1 MTAPIPEF
9 EQCPWP
15 VDPACLTD
23 EWETLDPEVQTR
35 AIGLASAT
43 LHRLTG
49 YRVGGCPVTVR
60 PCKAG
65 CATGY
70 PSYYALTGTWISPHI
85 GVNGSWINSCGC
97 TTDCSCTSIC
107 EVVLPGPVG
116 EVIEVRLLGGIVTP
130 TQYRVD
136 GNRLVWI
143 GDGASEGG
151 CPWPACQDM
160 TADPTVMGTDTFAV
174 TYLNSYPVDA
184 IGAYAAGIMAL
195 EFARA
200 CTGSN
205 KCRFPATVTAVSRQ
219 GVSFE
224 VVSGSFPEGFTGIR
238 EVDAFIALW
247 NPTPI
252 RQQTQVWSPDLHQ
265 PRVVR

>member
-1 MTAPIPEF
+1 MTQPVPEV
-9 EQCPWP
+9 ETCAWP

-23 EWETLDPEVQTR
+23 EWSALDPSVQER
-35 AIGLASAT
+35 AILLASAT

-65 CATGY
+65 CAEGY
-70 PSYYALTGTWISPHI
+70 PSYYALTGQWMSPHI

-97 TTDCSCTSIC
+97 TGSCSCVALC
-107 EVVLPGPVG
+107 EVELPAPVSDVY
-116 EVIEVRLLGGIVTP
+116 EVAVDGIVVP
-130 TQYRVD
+130 AEDYRVD

-143 GDGASEGG
+143 GSDE
-151 CPWPACQDM
+151 CPWPVCQDLSKPD
-160 TADPTVMGTDTFAV
+160 TEPGTFSV
-174 TYLNSYPVDA
+174 TYLNGYPVDA
-184 IGAYAAGIMAL
+184 IGAYAAGIMSL

-224 VVSGSFPEGFTGIR
+224 IVSGSFPDGFTGIR

-252 RQQTQVWSPDLHQ
+252 RQQTQVWSPDLRQ
-265 PRVVR
+265 PRVMR